1 MDNTYLEKLISLK
14 ENGLYDENDPIYIT
28 AHRGVTTYS
37 PENTIPAYEK
47 SVELG
52 YYTAEC
58 DIRLT
63 KDGVWVL
70 HHNGDL
76 DIFGEEGTIEDHT
89 YEELCKFTYKRG
101 VNCDRE
107 GLKICTLDEYL
118 DVFVGTKTRPQ
129 IEIKTETYDTLCT
142 VIEAVSKKGLCEQSI
157 IISFDLEQL
166 RIIHE
171 LNPDIELWYLVGKI
185 TPESIVQAKA
195 LSEKVWLSP
204 CYDDND
210 DESIKLALDAKIGV
224 SFWTVDTVEDA
235 RRLFDMGVRY
245 IETDWVRP

>member
-1 MDNTYLEKLISLK
+1 MDNSYLEKVISLTK
-14 ENGLYDENDPIYIT
+14 NGFCEEMFIT
-28 AHRGVTTYS
+28 AHRGVTAYA
-37 PENTIPAYEK
+37 PENTLPAYQK

-76 DIFGEEGTIEDHT
+76 AMFGKEGTIEDHT
-89 YEELCKFTYKRG
+89 YEELCSYKYVRG
-101 VNCDRE
+101 TNCDME
-107 GLKICTLDEYL
+107 GLKICTLDEFL
-118 DVFVGTKTRPQ
+118 DVFVGTSTRPQ
-129 IEIKTETYDTLCT
+129 IEIKTETYDTLGT
-142 VIEAVSKKGLCEQSI
+142 VVDAVVKKGMAEQSI
-157 IISFDLEQL
+157 VISFDLEQL
-166 RIIHE
+166 RIIHN

-185 TPESIVQAKA
+185 TPECIAEAKA
-195 LSEKVWLSP
+195 LSDKVWLSP

-210 DESIKLALDAKIGV
+210 EDSIKLAVDAGIGV

-235 RRLFDMGVRY
+235 KRLFNMGVKY
-245 IETDWVRP
+245 IETDILCK

>member
-1 MDNTYLEKLISLK
+1 MDNSYLEKVISLTK
-14 ENGLYDENDPIYIT
+14 NGFCEEMFIT
-28 AHRGVTTYS
+28 AHRGVTAYA
-37 PENTIPAYEK
+37 PENTLPAYEK

-76 DIFGEEGTIEDHT
+76 AMFGKEGTIEDHT
-89 YEELCKFTYKRG
+89 YEELCSYKYVRG
-101 VNCDRE
+101 TNCDME
-107 GLKICTLDEYL
+107 GLKICTLDEFL
-118 DVFVGTKTRPQ
+118 DVFVGTSTRPQ
-129 IEIKTETYDTLCT
+129 IEIKTETYDTLGT
-142 VIEAVSKKGLCEQSI
+142 VVDAVEKKRMAEQSI
-157 IISFDLEQL
+157 VISFDLEQL

-185 TPESIVQAKA
+185 TPECIAEAKA

-210 DESIKLALDAKIGV
+210 EESIKLAIDAGIGV

-235 RRLFDMGVRY
+235 KKLFNMGVKY
-245 IETDWVRP
+245 IETDILCK